1 MCVCVYV
8 EKGPSD
14 MYVRVYVFYIY
25 NKHIGVFFFFVMLSR
40 SETFEQLEVPLDVF
54 GKAGAYLKG

>member
-1 MCVCVYV
+1 MCLCVCVERAIRYV
-8 EKGPSD
+8 CVY
-14 MYVRVYVFYIY
+14 MYFIYIT
-25 NKHIGVFFFFVMLSR
+25 NTLVFFFFVMLSR

>member
-1 MCVCVYV
+1 MCVY
-8 EKGPSD
+8 
-14 MYVRVYVFYIY
+14 MYFIYIT
-25 NKHIGVFFFFVMLSR
+25 NTLLFFFFFVMLSR

>member
-1 MCVCVYV
+1 
-8 EKGPSD
+8 

-25 NKHIGVFFFFVMLSR
+25 NKHIGVFFFVMLSR

>member
-1 MCVCVYV
+1 MCVY
-8 EKGPSD
+8 
-14 MYVRVYVFYIY
+14 MYFIYITNTLVFC
-25 NKHIGVFFFFVMLSR
+25 FFVMLSR